1 MLVPLPVADDVAVT
15 DLVARRGILIRPG
28 TEFGLP
34 GHARITVAPAPLMER
49 AADELLAGCRAVAEA
64 GETAA

>member
-1 MLVPLPVADDVAVT
+1 VLTPLPVPDDLAVT
-15 DLVARRGILIRPG
+15 DRVARRGLLIRAG

-49 AADELLAGCRAVAEA
+49 AADELLAACEAV
-64 GETAA
+64 ETAA